1 MKILLKK
8 DYFLKSLG
16 VHYVLLCLLTAI
28 VSVGVEAQTQHVKVV
43 EFVPAPGQF
52 VNVLPQS
59 GDGDSFNS
67 LEMCNACT
75 ELLNNGGLVSL
86 GSLGGYITVC
96 FDHPVQNGRG
106 SDLRIGGN
114 AFYSSSAPL
123 LDNGARGGSI
133 EPGIVYVGV
142 GSDLETCEWYELAGS
157 EYYTSEV
164 HDFQITYYRP
174 SAEEGKAYLSGSS
187 MDEYVRWH
195 CSWAGS
201 DGERRDSCG
210 WHYKNSFHK
219 QTYWPVW
226 MNADSLTFMSGRLP
240 NNGVDI
246 SGNGANWITYR
257 YASDSYG
264 YVDASLKDDDY
275 ATFDLDW
282 AVDRNGCPV
291 QLDHCDFIRV
301 QCSVFQ
307 QCGWIGETSTE
318 VSLFQDLHLTK
329 VKVNGKDLPYD
340 QCPIVIAKRPLPA
353 SVLVP
358 WQKRSLKDDI
368 YYDIRGRKENYPQKG
383 RMYIHGRR
391 KIYY

>member
-1 MKILLKK
+1 MKKWIRK
-8 DYFLKSLG
+8 DSFLRGLR
-16 VHYVLLCLLTAI
+16 VHYVLVYLLMAI
-28 VSVGVEAQTQHVKVV
+28 ASVRVEAQTQHVKVV

-52 VNVLPQS
+52 VNVLPKS
-59 GDGDSFNS
+59 DENGSSSS
-67 LEMCNACT
+67 LRMCEACT
-75 ELLNNGGLVSL
+75 ELLNNNGLVSL
-86 GSLGGYITVC
+86 GALGGYITVC

-114 AFYSSSAPL
+114 AFYSPSAPL
-123 LDNGARGGSI
+123 LDNGARGGFI

-142 GSDLETCEWYELAGS
+142 GSNLETCQWYELAGS

-164 HDFQITYYRP
+164 HDFRITYYRP
-174 SAEEGKAYLSGSS
+174 SAEEGDASLNGSS

-195 CSWAGS
+195 CSWTESG
-201 DGERRDSCG
+201 GVKRDSCG

-226 MNADSLTFMSGRLP
+226 MNADSLTFLSGRLP

-246 SGNGANWITYR
+246 SGNGTNWITYR
-257 YASDSYG
+257 YAPDSYG

-301 QCSVFQ
+301 QSSVFQ
-307 QCGWIGETSTE
+307 QCGWTGEISTE

-329 VKVNGKDLPYD
+329 VNVNGNELPYD

-353 SVLVP
+353 NILVP
-358 WQKRSLKDDI
+358 WQKYSSVDDI
-368 YYDIRGRKENYPQKG
+368 YYDIQGRRESYPKKG
-383 RMYIHGRR
+383 CMYIHGGR